1 MLADPVIHY
10 APSGTGPVCDRHSGR
25 AWDRVTDDMLLV
37 TCGRCLRTTRY
48 RVDVFATAEALVL
61 NPEFLPGGGLGT

>member
-1 MLADPVIHY
+1 
-10 APSGTGPVCDRHSGR
+10 
-25 AWDRVTDDMLLV
+25 MLLV